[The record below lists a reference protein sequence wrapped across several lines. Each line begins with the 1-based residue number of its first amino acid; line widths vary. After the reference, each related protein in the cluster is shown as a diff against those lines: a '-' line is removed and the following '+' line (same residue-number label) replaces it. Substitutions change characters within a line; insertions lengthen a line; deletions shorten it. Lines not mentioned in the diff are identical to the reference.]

1 MEKRHLRRSTGTRL
15 ITGDN
20 IISLLQNKCFPFS
33 QVPSSAP
40 CSISAHTERMRNQ
53 DANIGGSVQSWQET
67 AICSELFC
75 GICICNPV
83 DQRPLHFLNLD
94 DEFCF
99 VFTRLGLFPGT
110 RFPTQE
116 IWRALPGPGACLL
129 PCSPAPRRCPACLWG
144 GAVVMTTLA
153 EYPHAC

>member
-40 CSISAHTERMRNQ
+40 CNISAHTERMRNQ

-75 GICICNPV
+75 GICMCNPV
-83 DQRPLHFLNLD
+83 DQEALAFSELGQRVLFSCSHGSASFLAP
-94 DEFCF
+94 
-99 VFTRLGLFPGT
+99 GFP
-110 RFPTQE
+110 
-116 IWRALPGPGACLL
+116 
-129 PCSPAPRRCPACLWG
+129 PRRSGGPCPALVLASSHALLHPL
-144 GAVVMTTLA
+144 GARPSCGEVLRA
-153 EYPHAC
+153 